1 MWFTLVPLLAGRWCI
16 CFPLDVSDRVHRW
29 RMCSSRMRG
38 RCYEDINARHSFGM
52 EVDTAQ
58 TTQEEEA
65 WRRMSVHST
74 RRTHHLTPRRWC
86 FSNIP
91 ERSSGPGPSTTGSP
105 ERPRSDS
112 QTTLQVRPDSLVRWE
127 LDSHWLDFD
136 KIRPCLFVSFFLRKK
151 KGRQTLAEL
160 WFRLTMPGRISYAQS
175 SLSSVFAS
183 SFRVCNMTTLPSQN
197 SPLRTMDT
205 INSSNA
211 SLKR

>member
-1 MWFTLVPLLAGRWCI
+1 MWFILVPSLFAGRWCI
-16 CFPLDVSDRVHRW
+16 CFRLDVSDRVHRW

-52 EVDTAQ
+52 EVDTAP

-91 ERSSGPGPSTTGSP
+91 ERSRDPSTLRSRGSLP
-105 ERPRSDS
+105 ATLERPRSDS
-112 QTTLQVRPDSLVRWE
+112 QTTIQVRTSFLTDSLVRWE

-136 KIRPCLFVSFFLRKK
+136 
-151 KGRQTLAEL
+151 
-160 WFRLTMPGRISYAQS
+160 
-175 SLSSVFAS
+175 
-183 SFRVCNMTTLPSQN
+183 
-197 SPLRTMDT
+197 
-205 INSSNA
+205 
-211 SLKR
+211 